1 MARAGVRTTNP
12 VSGER
17 ITWEQT
23 SEETDGARTVLRMRV
38 APGGGVRQRHIHPRS
53 SERFTVIKGTI
64 VVELDGTEYVRHAG
78 QSIDCPAGIAH
89 AWWNGGEAELEATV
103 EITPS
108 GRFEEY
114 LELGFRWAREGR
126 LNSSGRLDLLRGAAF
141 ADAYREDIVY
151 TSPRGSFSVCWSD
164 LAHGWPAA
172 ASRTSHAGP
181 RPRWRHETAPRSE
194 RRLTT
199 LRRKQVG
206 THRLGH
212 VPRRALAVGRP
223 DGS

>member
-1 MARAGVRTTNP
+1 VIVVARAGVTTTNP

-23 SEETDGARTVLRMRV
+23 SDQTGGTRTVLRMWV

-64 VVELDGTEYVRHAG
+64 VVELDGTEYVAHAG
-78 QSIDCPAGIAH
+78 ESIYGPAGIAH
-89 AWWNGGEAELEATV
+89 AWWNGGEVELEATV
-103 EITPS
+103 EVIPS

-126 LNSSGRLDLLRGAAF
+126 LNSRGRLDLLRGAAF

-151 TSPRGSFSVCWSD
+151 TSPPRTVQRLLVGPCAW
-164 LAHGWPAA
+164 LA
-172 ASRTSHAGP
+172 R
-181 RPRWRHETAPRSE
+181 
-194 RRLTT
+194 RRLED
-199 LRRKQVG
+199 
-206 THRLGH
+206 
-212 VPRRALAVGRP
+212 VPRRLRTAVRNEPAGGRGVVEHVNVADIAGARLPDSIDRALRRP
-223 DGS
+223 